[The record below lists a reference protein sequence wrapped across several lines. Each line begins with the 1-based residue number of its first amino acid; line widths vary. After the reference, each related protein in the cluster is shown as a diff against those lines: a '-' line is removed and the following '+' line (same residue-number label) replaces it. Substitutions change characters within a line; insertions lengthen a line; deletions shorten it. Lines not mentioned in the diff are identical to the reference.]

1 MEVAVLMALDY
12 ASIMAAGQSLVPDLQ
27 EQTYRRELNQSLIDQ
42 RRAQTQMRADQAE
55 RERQFRADVAAA
67 TESGEPRAIHGLMI
81 KYPEFADKIK
91 PGWQAMDN
99 ERKQRTM
106 TQMGSIYVRAKNNDF
121 AGAAKLLDA
130 RIAADKAAGL
140 DTSDDEQIR
149 DALLSGDPDQQ
160 KIALGTIGVT
170 LSAADPDK
178 FGDTFGKFNP
188 TEAKTEVQKGY
199 EWRLANFGKE
209 FADNWLAG
217 QDTEV
222 VSVVPGGSVY
232 NKADFANPPRGGIMG
247 NSPSGDLPGTATGPD
262 GERRF
267 TTPAPQPRGG
277 DPVRLGGGGIESL
290 AKQTVPGINVTSRTR
305 SPAKNA
311 AVGGKPDSYHLTGQ
325 ARDFTPPAGMNMA
338 QLHAQLA
345 RAFPGYDVINEG
357 DHVHVEP
364 GPRMARTAQA
374 GPKRIRSKQE
384 YDRLPSGTEF
394 IAPDG
399 SHRRKP

>member
-1 MEVAVLMALDY
+1 MALDY

-42 RRAQTQMRADQAE
+42 RRAQTQMRTDQAE

-67 TESGEPRAIHGLMI
+67 TESGDPRAIHGLMI

-91 PGWQAMDN
+91 PGWQAMDA
-99 ERKQRTM
+99 ERKQRTL
-106 TQMGSIYVRAKNNDF
+106 TQMGSIYVRAQNNDF

-160 KIALGTIGVT
+160 KIALGTIGFT
-170 LSAADPDK
+170 ISAADPDK
-178 FGDTFGKFNP
+178 FGETYGKLNP
-188 TEAKTEVQKGY
+188 TDAKTNVQKEY
-199 EWRLANFGKE
+199 EWRVRQFGQGA
-209 FADNWLAG
+209 ADAWLAT
-217 QDTEV
+217 QDVELI
-222 VSVVPGGSVY
+222 SVDQGGSVY
-232 NKADFANPPRGGIMG
+232 SKSDFANPPRGGMG
-247 NSPSGDLPGTATGPD
+247 GGIVATPQQQEQARAIEQRLGIPEGATVGDVA
-262 GERRF
+262 RSR
-267 TTPAPQPRGG
+267 QPRGG

-290 AKQTVPGINVTSRTR
+290 AKQIVPGINVTSRTR

-364 GPRMARTAQA
+364 GPRMERSRPKVEESKKINGKTYFRIA
-374 GPKRIRSKQE
+374 GKWFDNPRGE
-384 YDRLPSGTEF
+384 
-394 IAPDG
+394 
-399 SHRRKP
+399 

>member
-1 MEVAVLMALDY
+1 MELDY

-42 RRAQTQMRADQAE
+42 RRAQTQARADQAE
-55 RERQFRADVAAA
+55 RERAFRADVAAA
-67 TESGEPRAIHGLMI
+67 TKSGDPRAIHGLMI

-91 PGWQAMDN
+91 PGWQAMDA

-106 TQMGSIYVRAKNNDF
+106 TQMGSIYVRAKNGDYT
-121 AGAAKLLDA
+121 GAAKALDA
-130 RIAADKAAGL
+130 RIAADRAAGL

-188 TEAKTEVQKGY
+188 TDTKTEVQKGY

-247 NSPSGDLPGTATGPD
+247 NNPSGDLPGTATGPD

-290 AKQTVPGINVTSRTR
+290 AKQVVPGINVTSRTR

-311 AVGGKPDSYHLTGQ
+311 AVGGKPDSYHLTGE

-364 GPRMARTAQA
+364 GPRMAARTAQA

>member
-1 MEVAVLMALDY
+1 MALDY

-67 TESGEPRAIHGLMI
+67 TESGDPRAIHGLMI

-130 RIAADKAAGL
+130 RISADKAAGI

-188 TEAKTEVQKGY
+188 TDTKTEVQKQY
-199 EWRLANFGKE
+199 EWRASQYGKE
-209 FADNWLAG
+209 AADAWLAA
-217 QDTEV
+217 QDV
-222 VSVVPGGSVY
+222 KLISVVPGGSVY
-232 NKADFANPPRGGIMG
+232 SSADFATPPRGGMG
-247 NSPSGDLPGTATGPD
+247 GGIAGNNPRDDLPGTVTGAD

-325 ARDFTPPAGMNMA
+325 ARDFTPPTGMNMA

-364 GPRMARTAQA
+364 GPRMAARTAQA